1 MKSELTI
8 TAQALDCSIDEAYFL
23 LDRNVIEV
31 SLAFSIVERLST
43 EQLLS
48 PITNEPV
55 AFANSSKVKLLCFDT
70 NQTVMKPQ
78 KQQHLTLTLHHQ

>member
-1 MKSELTI
+1 M
-8 TAQALDCSIDEAYFL
+8 DEAYFL
-23 LDRNVIEV
+23 FERNVIEF

-43 EQLLS
+43 EQPLS

-78 KQQHLTLTLHHQ
+78 KQQHLALMLHHQ